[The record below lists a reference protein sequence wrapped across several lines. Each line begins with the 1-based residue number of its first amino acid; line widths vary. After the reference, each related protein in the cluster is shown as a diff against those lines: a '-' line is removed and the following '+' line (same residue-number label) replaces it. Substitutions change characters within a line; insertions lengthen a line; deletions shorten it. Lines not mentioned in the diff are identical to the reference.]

1 MAGSSTSS
9 PIRNST
15 PMSKSFM
22 TIWGFELDSS
32 VRSLRKGGCHMKRLI
47 SLAALAI
54 AFGCVSAQAQY
65 TDGTIKIGVMNDMSG
80 LYADLTGSGSVVAA
94 RMAVEDF
101 GAAAKGMKVEIVG
114 ADHQNKPDV
123 GSNIVRT
130 WIDTDKVDVIVDV
143 PTSSVALAVS
153 EIVREKNKVFLVS
166 GAAASDLTGPQ
177 CTPNTIHWTYDTWA
191 LANGTGQAIV
201 KTGGDTWFFLT
212 ANYAFGLALERDTA
226 AVVVKNGGKVLG
238 QVRHPF
244 PATDFS
250 SFLLQA
256 QASKAKIIGLANA
269 GGDTINSI
277 KQAAEFGIVKGGQK
291 LAGLLVFISDVKA
304 LGLPIAQGLIFTE
317 SWYWDTNDVN
327 REFAKKFAERNKG
340 IYPSMIHAGVYSAV
354 THYLKAVSELKSD
367 ADGKAIVAKMKGM
380 PTDDKLFGQ
389 GTIRADGRKIHPM
402 YLFEVK
408 KPEESKG
415 PWDLYKLRATIP
427 ADQAFRPLAEGGCP
441 LVKS

>member
-1 MAGSSTSS
+1 
-9 PIRNST
+9 
-15 PMSKSFM
+15 
-22 TIWGFELDSS
+22 
-32 VRSLRKGGCHMKRLI
+32 MKRLF
-47 SLAALAI
+47 ALAI
-54 AFGCVSAQAQY
+54 LAGALASGTAQAQY

-80 LYADLTGSGSVVAA
+80 LYADLTGPGSVVAA
-94 RMAVEDF
+94 RLAVEDF
-101 GAAAKGMKVEIVG
+101 AAAAKGLAVEILG

-130 WIDTDKVDVIVDV
+130 WIDVDKVDVIVDV

-153 EIVREKNKVFLVS
+153 EIVKEKNKVFLVS
-166 GAAASDLTGPQ
+166 GAAASDLTGPK
-177 CTPNTIHWTYDTWA
+177 CSPNTIHWTYDTWA
-191 LANGTGQAIV
+191 LANGTGTAIV
-201 KTGGDTWFFLT
+201 KTGGDTWFFIT
-212 ANYAFGLALERDTA
+212 ADYAFGHALERDTA
-226 AVVVKNGGKVLG
+226 AVVEKNGGKVLG
-238 QVRHPF
+238 KVRHPF
-244 PATDFS
+244 PGTDFS

-317 SWYWDTNDVN
+317 AWYWDMNDAN
-327 REFAKKFAERNKG
+327 RAFAKKFAAQNKG

-354 THYLKAVSELKSD
+354 THYLKAVTELKSA
-367 ADGKAIVAKMKGM
+367 ADGKAVVAKMKAL
-380 PTDDKLFGQ
+380 PTEDKLFGK
-389 GTIRADGRKIHPM
+389 GTIRADGRKLHDM

-408 KPEESKG
+408 TPAESKG

-427 ADQAFRPLAEGGCP
+427 AAEAFRPLKEGNCP
-441 LVKS
+441 LVSD